1 VKIGCVC
8 VSTRDQ
14 ALDTQRS
21 RLAAAGWK
29 PAGSASHE
37 GCRRVTKLDRLA
49 RSPVELLRIAEVLI
63 EKHAGLQF
71 LDEPWADKTSALSKM
86 ILTVFGGIA
95 EFERP
100 LILARMEEGRQAAK
114 ARGVTFGG
122 LQSSVPTKNLSVSS
136 SKTARRSPQLR
147 AHSAWTP
154 QQSIGASR
162 NRSPYDG
169 FPSGSALQ
177 PHHEVSEVKYIIP
190 MTKGRSGN

>member
-1 VKIGCVC
+1 MKIGCVC

-29 PAGSASHE
+29 PAGSAPHE

-71 LDEPWADKTSALSKM
+71 LDEPWADTTSAPSKM

-122 LQSSVPTKNLSVSS
+122 LQSSVPTKKLVRELVEDGTSIAAIARAFSVDPANLLAHQGIAVLMTVFHPAQPCSPIMKSRKSS
-136 SKTARRSPQLR
+136 
-147 AHSAWTP
+147 
-154 QQSIGASR
+154 I
-162 NRSPYDG
+162 
-169 FPSGSALQ
+169 
-177 PHHEVSEVKYIIP
+177 
-190 MTKGRSGN
+190 